1 MDKEE
6 EVSPSLVVTLENI
19 IEDLHAQIDDLEKEV
34 ADLQGQ
40 IDEFNTKY

>member
-19 IEDLHAQIDDLEKEV
+19 IEDLHTQIDELEKEV
-34 ADLQGQ
+34 ADLQNQ
-40 IDEFNTKY
+40 LRENNNF

>member
-19 IEDLHAQIDDLEKEV
+19 IEDLQEKIGELEQEV
-34 ADLQGQ
+34 ADLQNQ
-40 IDEFNTKY
+40 LDEFNVTN